1 MTEAEARASLPPS
14 ATDSMESVFGFLAG
28 LPPAV
33 AYLVLGVGAALENV
47 VPPIPADTF
56 VLLGGFLAGRGLLGA
71 WSVFLTTWGAN
82 VLSALAVY
90 WAGHRHGR
98 PFFREGLGRHIVTR
112 HQLQRLGR
120 FYERWGILA
129 IFFTRFLPG
138 LRAVVP
144 AFAGVTHQ
152 SFLPVA
158 IPLALA
164 SAIWYGALVW
174 IGATTARNWE
184 TMLGWLGD
192 ANRVLLAL
200 AVLAAAAIGVWWWRS
215 RHGGKGG
222 GEKGHGREGRDRGTG
237 GRGREEV

>member
-1 MTEAEARASLPPS
+1 
-14 ATDSMESVFGFLAG
+14 MESVLGFLVG
-28 LPPAV
+28 LSPAV

-56 VLLGGFLAGRGLLGA
+56 VLIGGFLAGRGFLDE
-71 WSVFLTTWGAN
+71 WSVFFATWGAN
-82 VLSALAVY
+82 VVSALGVY
-90 WAGHRHGR
+90 WAGDRYGR

-112 HQLQRLGR
+112 HQMKRLGR
-120 FYERWGILA
+120 FYDRWGIFA

-158 IPLALA
+158 IPLTLA

-174 IGATTARNWE
+174 IGATTARNLE
-184 TMLGWLGD
+184 TVLGWLEG
-192 ANRVLLAL
+192 ANRILLAVAL
-200 AVLAAAAIGVWWWRS
+200 LVAVAIGVWWYRT
-215 RHGGKGG
+215 R
-222 GEKGHGREGRDRGTG
+222 EKGSVEAEDP
-237 GRGREEV
+237 